1 MPKNLPNIKNY
12 PSKIIL
18 FGEYTVLMGS
28 HVLAMPFE
36 KYAASWQFGQT
47 FPHCDFVDHITSVLN
62 THPDLI
68 FNESAWQDFNE
79 NQGYLYSSIPNGYGL
94 GSSGT
99 VVAAF
104 FDTFIEAPEY
114 YKQDT
119 SLLLKL
125 FGEME
130 SFFHG
135 NSSGIDPLLSYI
147 QKPLLYHDK
156 TVKILENIHPLLHFQ
171 LIDSGSKRYMEKLV
185 AKFIEKLEIHSF
197 KSAMESLKNANNAAI
212 DALILGDITLLQNN
226 IHTISELQYSHL
238 KYLIPDHLQ
247 QHWYEALQNDGPKY
261 KLCGAGGGGFYM
273 KIDTSVI

>member
-28 HVLAMPFE
+28 HVLAIPYD
-36 KYAASWQFGQT
+36 KYAASWQYGHT
-47 FPHCDFVDHITSVLN
+47 FPHCEFIDHVVKILEKHTEL
-62 THPDLI
+62 T
-68 FNESAWQDFNE
+68 FNQLAWQDFYD
-79 NQGYLYSSIPNGYGL
+79 NQGYLDSSIPNGYGL

-104 FDTFIEAPEY
+104 FDTFIDAPLY

-119 SLLLKL
+119 AILLKL

-156 TVKILENIHPLLHFQ
+156 AVKILESTPTLLHFQ

-185 AKFIEKLEIHSF
+185 AKFVENLEMPAFKL
-197 KSAMESLKNANNAAI
+197 AMDSLKNANNEAI
-212 DALILGDITLLQNN
+212 EALIQGNSTLLKKY
-226 IHTISELQYSHL
+226 IHFISELQYQHL
-238 KYLIPDHLQ
+238 KYLIPEHMHQ
-247 QHWYEALQNDGPKY
+247 AWYEALQNDGPKF

-273 KIDTSVI
+273 KIDTSAF

>member
-1 MPKNLPNIKNY
+1 
-12 PSKIIL
+12 
-18 FGEYTVLMGS
+18 MGS
-28 HVLAMPFE
+28 HVLAMPYE
-36 KYAASWQFGQT
+36 KYTASWQFGHS
-47 FPHCDFVDHITSVLN
+47 FPHCDFIDHIHKVLN
-62 THPDLI
+62 NHPDLI
-68 FNESAWQDFNE
+68 FNESAWQGFYENE
-79 NQGYLYSSIPNGYGL
+79 GYLYSSIPNGYGL

-104 FDTFIEAPEY
+104 FDTFIDAPDH

-125 FGEME
+125 FGEIE

-156 TVKILENIHPLLHFQ
+156 AVKILESTPQHLHFK

-185 AKFIEKLEIHSF
+185 AKFIQYLEVPDF
-197 KSAMESLKNANNAAI
+197 KSAMENLKIANNTAIEALIQGNTTLLKNSI
-212 DALILGDITLLQNN
+212 K
-226 IHTISELQYSHL
+226 TISELQYNHL

-247 QHWYEALQNDGPKY
+247 QAWHDALQNEGPKY

-273 KIDTSVI
+273 SIDTAAF